1 MVLRN
6 SCLRGSY
13 TVTPSYPGTPLRT
26 WRGGVEV
33 GILFFKLS
41 LQKDLGEFL
50 REDIEGQ
57 IPSYI
62 NLSCFKVFSLGPVLG
77 TEPKE

>member
-1 MVLRN
+1 M
-6 SCLRGSY
+6 
-13 TVTPSYPGTPLRT
+13 
-26 WRGGVEV
+26 EV